1 MSRLSRRT
9 FMIGGGSVPLLAACG
24 NGLNS
29 GGGARIDA
37 RADAALDFMV
47 QEVPGTAELM
57 RDAAG
62 MLVMPL
68 VTEAGFGFG
77 GAYGRG
83 ALRMGGATVD
93 YYSAASRVLRVADR
107 GAAIRPHA
115 VLHDRRGAEELP
127 QLPRLVGRGRCALCR
142 ELHGRD
148 AGRGHDRPARPRDRR
163 HLRAGRPDRRAPPS
177 KARATRAS
185 CRKVNLRQPLAI
197 DGRPL
202 DGAHPCIPR

>member
-83 ALRMGGATVD
+83 ALRVGGATVD
-93 YYSAASRVLRVADR
+93 YYSAIAGSFGFQI
-107 GAAIRPHA
+107 GAQQYAHTLFFMTEEA
-115 VLHDRRGAEELP
+115 LELP
-127 QLPRLVGRGRCALCR
+127 QLPRLVGRCGCALRR

-163 HLRAGRPDRRAPPS
+163 HLRPGGLIVGRHAGRHALHPHPS
-177 KARATRAS
+177 LRSSFAAS
-185 CRKVNLRQPLAI
+185 LAFW
-197 DGRPL
+197 RPAL
-202 DGAHPCIPR
+202 